1 MASELTELQK
11 QIMIVLCKSTKSM
24 KIKDI
29 ALAIQRSPRIV
40 SNALNVLEGGEWVE
54 VRTHNDEPGRPKYAE
69 LTAKGRKFCN
79 KLRDEL
85 SLLEK

>member
-11 QIMIVLCKSTKSM
+11 QIMIVLCKSTESM

-29 ALAIQRSPRIV
+29 ALAIQRSSRIV

-69 LTAKGRKFCN
+69 LTTKGRKFCN
-79 KLRDEL
+79 KLTR
-85 SLLEK
+85 